1 MFHQHTSHKVSL
13 SESEMSESEMSAT
26 ASEMS
31 ESEMS
36 TSASEMS
43 ESEMGFL
50 ESEGL
55 MDSLSSV
62 KDSLLNKARHAR
74 KKIKGGKDK
83 YNMFLESMKKDPE
96 LVHKVIQRYI
106 AQVNTPDGT
115 ISQYAMGEK
124 VYKWYFMG
132 KADAEIWTDFKAWS
146 SGYQWLPTTT
156 IELVIKLFAL
166 MRTHTKKSNQEI
178 NIGQPKGPVAEKAA
192 KILGLKGGE
201 SKEQKN
207 EPPEESAPA
216 APTVS
221 AEAAPAAPAAAPT
234 VSAEATPAAPAAAA
248 GGSDA
253 PKTPVA
259 APAAAAGGSGAPK
272 TPVAAPAA
280 AAGGSGAPKTPA
292 SVAVHNRGGPGGES
306 KESK

>member
-13 SESEMSESEMSAT
+13 SESEMSAT

-36 TSASEMS
+36 TTASEMS

-62 KDSLLNKARHAR
+62 RDSLLNKARHAQ

-132 KADAEIWTDFKAWS
+132 KADADIWTDFKAWS

-207 EPPEESAPA
+207 EPSEERAPA
-216 APTVS
+216 APV
-221 AEAAPAAPAAAPT
+221 APAAPT
-234 VSAEATPAAPAAAA
+234 VSAEATPAADPVAADSGSESGAPKTPAAAPAAVPAAA
-248 GGSDA
+248 GGGSESDA
-253 PKTPVA
+253 PKTPAV
-259 APAAAAGGSGAPK
+259 PAAA
-272 TPVAAPAA
+272 PVAAD
-280 AAGGSGAPKTPA
+280 GGNELGAPKTPA
-292 SVAVHNRGGPGGES
+292 SVAVHNRGGPGGEK